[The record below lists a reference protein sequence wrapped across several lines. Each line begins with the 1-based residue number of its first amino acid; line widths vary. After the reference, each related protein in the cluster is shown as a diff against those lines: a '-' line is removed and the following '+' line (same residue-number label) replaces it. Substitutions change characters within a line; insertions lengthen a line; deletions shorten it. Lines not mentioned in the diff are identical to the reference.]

1 MILRKFKTFFKTNK
15 LKLLIILLHR
25 SFLSYYIKKIL
36 KLQHS
41 DLVTK
46 RAKMS
51 EGLTLSNLE
60 EMTLVN
66 FQKNGFVDVTSFFS
80 TEDMSSLEKK
90 TFELDKKISEISN
103 ITYHKKFWSRMT
115 DADNDAGNVTN
126 IINRIALNNSILKVL
141 YHYFSA
147 PAFMDYSIVT
157 KSVYSGEKYQI
168 SQLWHQDKDDYEMA
182 KLFIY
187 INDVTDRNGPFT
199 LLNKQSS
206 KKIPT
211 SFLRNHIED
220 DFIFKRVKQGEVI
233 YLTGKKYTAFLV
245 DTSKCFHMGS
255 RITSQGQFRY
265 MLTAT
270 FITLPSIYPWQT
282 CNKYYDTENLTPL
295 AMLATRDIPD

>member
-36 KLQHS
+36 KLQYS

-51 EGLTLSNLE
+51 EGLSLSNLE
-60 EMTLVN
+60 KKTLVN
-66 FQKNGFVDVTSFFS
+66 FQQNGFVDVTSFFS
-80 TEDMSSLEKK
+80 TEEMSSLEQK
-90 TFELDKKISEISN
+90 TLELDKKISEISN

-115 DADNDAGNVTN
+115 DADNDAGNVKN

-141 YHYFSA
+141 HQYFSA

-168 SQLWHQDKDDYEMA
+168 SQLWHQDKDDNEMA

-206 KKIPT
+206 EKIPT

-220 DFIFKRVKQGEVI
+220 DFIFKRVKQTEVI
-233 YLTGKKYTAFLV
+233 NLTGKKFTAFLV

-255 RITSQGQFRY
+255 RIAIPGEYRY

-270 FITLPSIYPWQT
+270 FITLPSIYPWQIT
-282 CNKYYDTENLTPL
+282 DKYKGTEGLSTLEKL
-295 AMLATRDIPD
+295 AVDQLPN